1 MNKRT
6 LVSLDNRLRMVY
18 ILLIYSEVTMLL
30 NLSDISLEPLHA
42 QISQQI
48 RAKILAGDISEG
60 HALPSIRGLAKEQ
73 RVSVITVQRAY
84 EDLDR
89 EGLIVSKR
97 GKGFYVSS
105 LTDKKKRQIALDR
118 LREKIHPVL
127 SDAIATGLD
136 SQEIRLLISKLLKS
150 GGGK

>member
-1 MNKRT
+1 
-6 LVSLDNRLRMVY
+6 
-18 ILLIYSEVTMLL
+18 MLL

-48 RAKILAGDISEG
+48 RAKILAGELSDG
-60 HALPSIRGLAKEQ
+60 QVLPSIRGLAKEQ

-105 LTDKKKRQIALDR
+105 LTDEKKRKIALDR
-118 LREKIHPVL
+118 LKAKVHPVL
-127 SDAIATGLD
+127 GDALASGLD
-136 SQEIRLLISKLLKS
+136 SEEIRLLISELLKS
-150 GGGK
+150 GGRK

>member
-1 MNKRT
+1 
-6 LVSLDNRLRMVY
+6 
-18 ILLIYSEVTMLL
+18 MLL

-48 RAKILAGDISEG
+48 RAKILAGELTEG
-60 HALPSIRGLAKEQ
+60 QALPSIRGLAKEQ

-105 LTDKKKRQIALDR
+105 LTNEKKRKIALDR
-118 LREKIHPVL
+118 LREKVQPVL
-127 SDAIATGLD
+127 SDALASGLD
-136 SQEIRLLISKLLKS
+136 SQEIQLLITKLLKS
-150 GGGK
+150 GGVK